1 MEKCEPKIKLTAIV
15 KVVNSLAR
23 GVVDGVLSTTIK
35 IKASTCEWMRRA
47 SLILTVLT
55 FIFFWFTAFSG
66 ARSGLAW
73 RDLSQAGVALWV
85 FLILGAI
92 IILLQLIPAIILFFS
107 FVGTGSHLGYKVVGT
122 KKKKNLQK
130 SWNEGNNG
138 SLPKSTGQN

>member
-1 MEKCEPKIKLTAIV
+1 MIKT
-15 KVVNSLAR
+15 
-23 GVVDGVLSTTIK
+23 
-35 IKASTCEWMRRA
+35 STCEWMRRA

-107 FVGTGSHLGYKVVGT
+107 FVGTGSHSWVNATPYVTGATSLGYKVVGT
-122 KKKKNLQK
+122 EKEK
-130 SWNEGNNG
+130 EF
-138 SLPKSTGQN
+138 TGIKELE

>member
-1 MEKCEPKIKLTAIV
+1 
-15 KVVNSLAR
+15 
-23 GVVDGVLSTTIK
+23 
-35 IKASTCEWMRRA
+35 MRRA

-55 FIFFWFTAFSG
+55 FIFFWFTTFSG

-73 RDLSQAGVALWV
+73 RDLSQAGVAIWV

-122 KKKKNLQK
+122 EKETLASKEPVEAKEQERRWCRFRRWWKRITK
-130 SWNEGNNG
+130 
-138 SLPKSTGQN
+138 PY